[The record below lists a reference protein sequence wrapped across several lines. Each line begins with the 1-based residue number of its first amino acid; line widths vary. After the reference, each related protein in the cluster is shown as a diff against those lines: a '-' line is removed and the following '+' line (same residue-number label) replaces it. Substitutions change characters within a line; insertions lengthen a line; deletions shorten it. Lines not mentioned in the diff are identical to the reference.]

1 MDQRG
6 RKKRISPLGL
16 WKAGYEGMHKKSLHQ
31 YSVDCSHVTW
41 ILRVHAFKDHLISFW
56 LHLFCEGFMQYLC
69 WIEFQNFF
77 SQYLGILPSNS
88 DVLILRVEKGYVELS
103 WFLWRKKRHLFP
115 SATLLSL
122 SLFVVVGFVLFC
134 FSLSIARW

>member
-16 WKAGYEGMHKKSLHQ
+16 WKAGYKGMHKKSLHQ

-103 WFLWRKKRHLFP
+103 WFSGGKKDIYFQVPLFF
-115 SATLLSL
+115 L
-122 SLFVVVGFVLFC
+122 SLFLLLLVLFC
-134 FSLSIARW
+134 FVFPSL